1 MFWINSKSVR
11 VIEAKLLVYRKHE
24 EIIKSRNILIHHAFE
39 NLDEIRRTIIVHKL
53 SSLNDIILRSDFNLN
68 CLKIILKDTINEAL
82 LMVNI
87 EAAVLRGS
95 IETKNKLEQKFAEN
109 FSFFLHQCFI

>member
-1 MFWINSKSVR
+1 M
-11 VIEAKLLVYRKHE
+11 IEAKLLVYRKHE
-24 EIIKSRNILIHHAFE
+24 EINKSRNILIHHAFE

-109 FSFFLHQCFI
+109 FSFFFYINVSYKNK

>member
-53 SSLNDIILRSDFNLN
+53 SSLNDIILRSDFNFFEPL
-68 CLKIILKDTINEAL
+68 LK
-82 LMVNI
+82 VNI